1 LSSQSACSHRGR
13 RQRRLELADL
23 VLAYGD
29 RLRASRGLTG
39 VQLAA
44 LRAIERCRT
53 PALGGTRE
61 VCTDCGDER
70 LVWRSCRNRHCPKC
84 QTLAK
89 ERWLE
94 ARVEELLPVDYVH
107 VVFTLPHALNP
118 IALRRPRV
126 IYGLLF
132 RAAAD
137 TLLEFARD
145 PRHLGAEPGIL
156 AVLHTWG
163 QNLSL
168 HIHLHCIVTAGGLD
182 ATRRRWIL
190 RPRGYL
196 FPVRALSRVFRGKYL
211 DGLRGALNDDSEIAS
226 HVPYRGLWRQDWVV
240 YAKKPFAGPRK
251 VLEYLARYTHR
262 IALTN
267 NRLLGLRDGIVSLR
281 WRDYA
286 HGGKKKTLRLSATD
300 LLGRFLLH
308 VLPRGFCRARH
319 YGLLGNRYKATKLA
333 ACRRYFGTPDPR
345 SQPDEPAG
353 LDPTTALLK
362 HLGIDPDC
370 CPACGSRRI
379 RRVPVAPMS
388 IYPRTR
394 APTRAVR

>member
-1 LSSQSACSHRGR
+1 LSGQPACSHRGR
-13 RQRRLELADL
+13 RRRRLELADL
-23 VLAYGD
+23 VWSYGD
-29 RLRASRGLTG
+29 RLRASRDLTG

-61 VCTDCGDER
+61 VCADCGAER
-70 LVWRSCRNRHCPKC
+70 MVWRSCRNRHCPKC

-107 VVFTLPHALNP
+107 VVFTLPHTLSP
-118 IALRRPRV
+118 VALRRPRMV
-126 IYGLLF
+126 YRLLF

-182 ATRRRWIL
+182 PTRRRWIH
-190 RPRGYL
+190 RPGGYL

-211 DGLRGALNDDSEIAS
+211 HGLRHALNDHSELDSQ
-226 HVPYRGLWRQDWVV
+226 VPYRDLWRDDWVV

-262 IALTN
+262 VALTN
-267 NRLLGLRDGIVSLR
+267 DRLLDLRNGIVRLR

-286 HGGKKKTLRLSATD
+286 HGGKKRALRLSATE
-300 LLGRFLLH
+300 LLGRFVLH
-308 VLPRGFCRARH
+308 VLPRGFCRVRH
-319 YGLLGNRYKATKLA
+319 YGLLGNRHKAVKLA
-333 ACRRYFGTPDPR
+333 ACRRYFGTSDPR
-345 SQPDEPAG
+345 SRTNGHADQD
-353 LDPTTALLK
+353 TTATLLNR
-362 HLGIDPDC
+362 LGIDPDRC
-370 CPACGSRRI
+370 RACGSRRI
-379 RRVPVAPMS
+379 QRVPLDPVS
-388 IYPRTR
+388 IPSRAR
-394 APTRAVR
+394 APTRAAS